1 MLIYLKN
8 LIDIC
13 IYHIELNIM
22 KTSIPNLLNMISE
35 LIAIPSVSCVN
46 PQLDQSNKPVIE
58 KLATWC
64 ESLGFH
70 CEILPVPDQTDK
82 YNLLATLG
90 FGDGGLV
97 LAGHTD
103 TVPYNVDQWTS
114 DPFHLTEKDNHLY
127 GLGIADMKAFFALAL
142 VAAAQFQT
150 KRLRHPLIILATA
163 DEESS
168 MNGAKALVQL
178 GKPKARYAII
188 GEPTSLRPVRMH
200 KGILMEA
207 IHLKGQSGH
216 SSDPSLGN
224 SALEGMYRVI
234 GSILQWRQELQMN
247 HQNPLFKVP
256 MPTLNLGHI
265 HGGDNPNRICAHCEL
280 HIDLRPLPGMKLQQL
295 RETLHNRIHKTLD
308 NSGLETHFFPLFDG
322 IEAMETPADSE
333 LVKTAE
339 RLTQHQAE
347 AVAFGTEAPYLQALN
362 IQTIV
367 LGPGNIEQAHQPN
380 EFLALDRLQPTIG
393 LLTQFINEFC
403 VAE

>member
-1 MLIYLKN
+1 
-8 LIDIC
+8 
-13 IYHIELNIM
+13 M
-22 KTSIPNLLNMISE
+22 KTSIPNLLTLISE

-70 CEILPVPDQTDK
+70 CEILPVLDQTDK

-90 FGDGGLV
+90 SGDGGLV

-114 DPFHLTEKDNHLY
+114 DPFHLTEKNNHLY

-142 VAAAQFQT
+142 VAATQFQA
-150 KRLRHPLIILATA
+150 KQLRHPLIILATA

-168 MNGAKALVQL
+168 MNGAKALVKL

-295 RETLHNRIHKTLD
+295 RETLHSRIYKTLD
-308 NSGLETHFFPLFDG
+308 NSGLKTSFFPLFDG

-339 RLTQHQAE
+339 RLTQYQAE

-380 EFLALDRLQPTIG
+380 EFLALDRLQPTID
-393 LLTQFINEFC
+393 LLTQFINQFC
-403 VAE
+403 VVE